1 MMHKNISLIFAALF
15 MLGSCGQ
22 KNEKLRET
30 EGKTKKDV
38 ISFAP
43 KVTGRILKIYVSEG
57 QTVKKEILLH
67 SSTFRKFLQK

>member
-1 MMHKNISLIFAALF
+1 MMHKNISVLFAALL
-15 MLGSCGQ
+15 MLGSCD
-22 KNEKLRET
+22 KKDEKIKEP

-57 QTVKKEILLH
+57 QTVKKRRYPG
-67 SSTFRKFLQK
+67 TA